1 MARCELTGKK
11 PVVKNLVSHSNIKT
25 KSTAQPNVQKRRMFS
40 RVLNDFISLNVAAS
54 TIRSIEHSGGF
65 DKFMLNADEEVLSPK
80 ALDVKNR
87 LRRRLRTT
95 KKTQEVKP

>member
-25 KSTAQPNVQKRRMFS
+25 KKTAQPNIQRRRLFS
-40 RVLNDFISLNVAAS
+40 PVLNDFVTLNVAAS

-65 DKFMLNADEEVLSPK
+65 DKYVLNSDDEVLSPR
-80 ALDVKNR
+80 ALDVKRR
-87 LRRRLRTT
+87 LRRRITRTA
-95 KKTQEVKP
+95 KNA